1 MTEKDFHVRY
11 KYNFMHTR
19 MIMLPLNNKA
29 SEWKKNW
36 QHKKQKNKKE
46 IELIFEMNKEG
57 FTIPQ
62 IASVTRRSE
71 EEIKKILDCQ
81 GGN

>member
-1 MTEKDFHVRY
+1 ME
-11 KYNFMHTR
+11 
-19 MIMLPLNNKA
+19 
-29 SEWKKNW
+29 ENW
-36 QHKKQKNKKE
+36 QHKKQKDKKE

-71 EEIKKILDCQ
+71 EKIKKILDCQ